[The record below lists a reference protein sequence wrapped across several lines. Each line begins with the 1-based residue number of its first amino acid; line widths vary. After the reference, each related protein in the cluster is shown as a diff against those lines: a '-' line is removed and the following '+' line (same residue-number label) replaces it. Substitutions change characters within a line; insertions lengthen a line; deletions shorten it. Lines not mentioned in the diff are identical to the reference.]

1 MESQSPGGGIGRRKG
16 LKIPRGQPRAG
27 STPALGIIMKKIVL
41 QVALIIILT
50 SCSKGIIPMPGNII
64 PERNTDRISKSS
76 FGDYPKEY
84 TKIIKEYLQKNL
96 LNHED
101 AKVEFI
107 NKPGPMSISQMGN
120 DYTGYR
126 LCLSINSKNS
136 KSIYT
141 GYKTHLFVINN
152 SEVKLHLYDS
162 GLLKIPFELCVNV
175 NESNTMYLNEIPD
188 ESKEIMLDKMDTI
201 DLKDS
206 FINESDLRKTYISC
220 ILDNRER
227 TFYFNEKDNL
237 FVESDGIEEIKLN
250 DIRFSSTHILGYR
263 LDEEI
268 LINRVSGTIIISRT
282 DSRLGE
288 GKCELLDEKK
298 F

>member
-1 MESQSPGGGIGRRKG
+1 
-16 LKIPRGQPRAG
+16 
-27 STPALGIIMKKIVL
+27 MKNIVL
-41 QVALIIILT
+41 QLALILILT
-50 SCSKGIIPMPGNII
+50 SCSKGLIPMPATIM

-84 TKIIKEYLQKNL
+84 PKIIKEYLQNNL

-107 NKPGPMSISQMGN
+107 NKPAPMSISQMGS

-152 SEVKLHLYDS
+152 SEVKLHLFDS

-188 ESKEIMLDKMDTI
+188 ESKEIMLDEMDSI

-206 FINESDLRKTYISC
+206 VIDETDSMKVYVSC
-220 ILDNRER
+220 MLDDRER

-237 FVESDGIEEIKLN
+237 FIESDGIEEIKLN
-250 DIRFSSTHILGYR
+250 DIRFSTTHILGYR

-268 LINRVSGTIIISRT
+268 LINRVSGTIIISRSG
-282 DSRLGE
+282 SRLTE
-288 GKCELLDEKK
+288 GKCELLDKKK